1 MLNEGIILK
10 ITSVAEQVLNSLQY
24 ELVDLEVRREGHK
37 LVLCLYIDKP
47 GGVTLDDC
55 AEASREFSAVLDAED
70 MVSERYVLEV
80 SSPGLNRP
88 LKKLT
93 DFSQSL
99 GKLVRIKTDGVWQ
112 DSAGNKRK
120 TFLGHLIEVRNE
132 DLILDLQEG
141 QQAIIPMAMVAKA
154 NLEYEF

>member
-1 MLNEGIILK
+1 MLKEGN
-10 ITSVAEQVLNSLQY
+10 ITKLTSIAEQVLNSFQY
-24 ELVDLEVRREGHK
+24 DLVDLEVRSEGRK
-37 LVLCLYIDKP
+37 LVLCLYIDKT

-55 AEASREFSAVLDAED
+55 AEVSREFSAVLDAED

-88 LKKLT
+88 LKKLA
-93 DFSQSL
+93 DFSHSI
-99 GKLVRIKTDGVWQ
+99 GKLVRIKTEGVWQ

-120 TFLGHLIEVRNE
+120 TFLGHLIEVRSE
-132 DLILDLQEG
+132 DLIVDLQEG